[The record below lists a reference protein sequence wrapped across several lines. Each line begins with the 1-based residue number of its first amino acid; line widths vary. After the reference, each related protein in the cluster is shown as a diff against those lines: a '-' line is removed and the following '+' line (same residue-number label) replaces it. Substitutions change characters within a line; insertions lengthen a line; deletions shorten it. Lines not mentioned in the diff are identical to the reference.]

1 MDVQANAE
9 PMAASHGDGRP
20 AAGIV
25 RHMSAGLDA
34 SLEQFE
40 DPVLLSEG
48 KISIIALDAIVD
60 RLGKRWA
67 MRQPQVYDHVDRTL
81 ERYLGLDGYF
91 LRVSETDYII
101 CQPHLSRFAG
111 QAAAIRYLREILSH
125 FLGESHLADHG
136 VHEVSAISSNALE
149 ANRVDARRVEVAELH
164 EEQARKA
171 AEAVEAPRTVDRW
184 TPFTAAD
191 GRTLRVSCAL
201 EPVFELKSFGR
212 IGFRLSRRVLV
223 VDTDEELPPGA
234 LANLSRSDI
243 LRIDLATIA
252 RGIDR
257 LHAAGT
263 EERQPSLIVP
273 VSFTSLSSQAGRHKI
288 VDMLKEANEFVSRGV
303 ICEVHDIEG
312 VPQVA
317 LLSAVSLIRPFALF
331 VVGYLNQTSQSL
343 SQLKGAGLQAISLSC
358 PTQKNEQEFLS
369 WAKASI
375 EAAKQIAKSVLI
387 YRAASARDAG
397 MLALLGATHASVR
410 ST

>member
-1 MDVQANAE
+1 
-9 PMAASHGDGRP
+9 
-20 AAGIV
+20 
-25 RHMSAGLDA
+25 
-34 SLEQFE
+34 
-40 DPVLLSEG
+40 
-48 KISIIALDAIVD
+48 
-60 RLGKRWA
+60 

-171 AEAVEAPRTVDRW
+171 AQPVEAPRTVDRW
-184 TPFTAAD
+184 TPFTAVD

-257 LHAAGT
+257 LHAAGA

-273 VSFTSLSSQAGRHKI
+273 VSFTSLSSQAGRHQI

-331 VVGYLNQTSQSL
+331 VVGYLNQTPQSL

-375 EAAKQIAKSVLI
+375 EAAKQIAKSVLV